1 MPRVRRACEAGLEAC
16 AFLLPPLL
24 ASVPRGAA
32 ALVGVAG
39 LCAAGL
45 VAASPPP
52 RRVHKLSLP
61 AALLAAL
68 LLWALLT
75 AAWSIVPGR
84 SLILELRLAGL
95 AAAALALAAAAE
107 RVAAP
112 RRLAAC
118 LFAGSALGAGLALYD
133 LATAGGLA
141 RYVTVR
147 PFAPPRLNQVAAWLT
162 LFLLPAGALLV
173 CRGRAVLAAL
183 AALGLAAAIGLLDD
197 TTAKLALG
205 LSLPV
210 AALLYWRAA
219 AVARVAA
226 AAAALAILTAPL
238 TLPRL
243 AHSPAL
249 FARVDAFKDSAGH
262 RLLIWSFTGER
273 IAERPLA
280 GWGLDASRAIPGGK
294 VEIRPGQDWLP
305 LHPHDAA
312 LQVWLELGAPGAA
325 LTALLVAL
333 LWLRLGAAA
342 WPRLYRAA
350 AGGSLAAALAIAGSG
365 WGIWEEWW
373 LATLSMA
380 LVAILVMA
388 RAAAPPGE
396 TTPPPPRDWPGVGR

>member
-1 MPRVRRACEAGLEAC
+1 MPALRRACEAGLDAC

-24 ASVPRGAA
+24 AVVPRGAA

-45 VAASPPP
+45 VAASPP
-52 RRVHKLSLP
+52 RRFAGLRLP
-61 AALLAAL
+61 AALIAAL
-68 LLWALLT
+68 LLWALLS
-75 AAWSIVPGR
+75 AAWSITPWR
-84 SLILELRLAGL
+84 SLVLELRLAGL
-95 AAAALALAAAAE
+95 AAAALALAAAAG

-118 LFAGSALGAGLALYD
+118 LFAGSALGIGLALYD
-133 LATAGGLA
+133 LASAGGLA

-147 PFAPPRLNQVAAWLT
+147 PFAAPRLNSVAAWLT
-162 LFLLPAGALLV
+162 LFLLPAGALLL

-183 AALGLAAAIGLLDD
+183 AALGVGAAVGLLDD
-197 TTAKLALG
+197 TSAKLALG

-210 AALLYWRAA
+210 AALVYWRPA
-219 AVARVAA
+219 AVTRVAA
-226 AAAALAILTAPL
+226 VAAALAILTAPV

-249 FARVDAFKDSAGH
+249 FARVDAFKNSAGH
-262 RLLIWSFTGER
+262 RLLIWSFTGDR
-273 IAERPLA
+273 IAERPLL
-280 GWGLDASRAIPGGK
+280 GWGLDTARAIPGGK

-325 LTALLVAL
+325 LTALLVGL

-350 AGGSLAAALAIAGSG
+350 SGGSLAAALAIAGSG

-373 LATLSMA
+373 LATLA
-380 LVAILVMA
+380 LALFAVSVMA
-388 RAAAPPGE
+388 RVAI
-396 TTPPPPRDWPGVGR
+396 TPPPPPRGWPGGGR